1 MSLSDQYWLKPLD
14 ENISWEDIN
23 YFDHYY
29 DGKDF
34 FEATYGKD
42 SFNTLNIESTSKN
55 KYTTPNNTLGG
66 QLKKAWIKVNNEN
79 YLLKGSGTLYAFE
92 PINEVIASKIC
103 EIINVPYVKYSL
115 KKIQTKRQQTLVS
128 VCKCMIC
135 LLYTSDAADE

>member
-23 YFDHYY
+23 YFDYDY

-66 QLKKAWIKVNNEN
+66 QLKKHGLRLIM
-79 YLLKGSGTLYAFE
+79 
-92 PINEVIASKIC
+92 KI
-103 EIINVPYVKYSL
+103 IF
-115 KKIQTKRQQTLVS
+115 
-128 VCKCMIC
+128 
-135 LLYTSDAADE
+135 